1 MDRVFLD
8 ANILF
13 SAAYSSAGLRTLWAL
28 TRAGRCTQ
36 LASSHVLEEA
46 RRNLSPQHLLTL
58 EKLERDLKVVFA
70 PAQDLP
76 CPIELPA
83 GDREAFLAALSA
95 GASHFLTGD
104 VRHFGRYFGA
114 TVAGVL
120 IQPPGDYLSSRKAP
134 RK

>member
-13 SAAYSSAGLRTLWAL
+13 SAAYGSVGLRTLWAL
-28 TRAGRCTQ
+28 PRAGRCTL

-58 EKLERDLKVVFA
+58 RKLERDLKVVSA

-76 CPIELPA
+76 CPIELPE
-83 GDREAFLAALSA
+83 GDREAFLAALAA

-104 VRHFGRYFGA
+104 VRHFGRYFGV

-120 IQPPGDYLSSRKAP
+120 IQPARDYLTSRKP
-134 RK
+134 RKK